1 VSDNANLNAQFRGQ
15 ILESASTIETGS
27 RVIASPSD
35 LPILGTDTCLDIKL
49 TVPQALAITLPSL
62 AQLATVVGGRKL
74 RILDANG
81 SWGTYPV
88 TLNASGADKID
99 GESSITLSQPW
110 GGVEI
115 ESRGT
120 YWHVSLSGVVGLGGM
135 GGGFGP
141 DLLPT
146 PANADDDEFN
156 GTTLASSWQLFGAA
170 LQAGDPSRGAT
181 IVGPNVVRVSQTLR
195 TGWLLFQPDASA
207 YFSKLLSTPM
217 TQGAIYCK
225 FSMDANDSV
234 GPDAFGLLLCQ
245 STAGNIDID
254 NAVSVSILRST
265 ADFTWTVKAEKRV
278 AGVSTTVYSKT
289 LDSLVQPFDRIQ
301 INRNGGNVLFFIGSE
316 AGGMKYLGTIAAAIN
331 PDRVAMAGFNTG
343 GPSTIYGL
351 DYIRRVDGVNPT
363 V

>member
-1 VSDNANLNAQFRGQ
+1 MSDNANLNPQFRGQ
-15 ILESASTIETGS
+15 ILETASTIETGS

-81 SWGTYPV
+81 SWGTCPV

-146 PANADDDEFN
+146 PAAADDDEFN

-181 IVGPNVVRVSQTLR
+181 IVGPNMVRVSQTLR
-195 TGWLLFQPDASA
+195 TGWLLFQPDATA
-207 YFSKLLSTPM
+207 GISKLLSTPM

-234 GPDAFGLLLCQ
+234 GPDAFSLALCQ
-245 STAGNIDID
+245 SALGNIDLD
-254 NAVSVSILRST
+254 NAVSVTIQRAT
-265 ADFTWTVKAEKRV
+265 ADYTWTVIAEKRV

-301 INRNGGNVLFFIGSE
+301 INRNGGSFLFFIGSE
-316 AGGMKYLGTIAAAIN
+316 AGGMKYLGTAAAAIN
-331 PDRVAMAGFNTG
+331 PDRVAMLGNNTG

>member
-1 VSDNANLNAQFRGQ
+1 MSDNANLNAQFRGQ

-120 YWHVSLSGVVGLGGM
+120 YWHVRGVVGLGGM

-146 PANADDDEFN
+146 PAAADDDEFN

-181 IVGPNVVRVSQTLR
+181 IVGPYVVRVSQTLR
-195 TGWLLFQPDASA
+195 TGWLLFQPSLSDASV

-225 FSMDANDSV
+225 FSMDANGSV
-234 GPDAFGLLLCQ
+234 GPDVFGLALCQ
-245 STAGNIDID
+245 SALGNIDLD
-254 NAVSVSILRST
+254 NAVLVSIQRT
-265 ADFTWTVKAEKRV
+265 ADCTWTVIAEKKV
-278 AGVSTTVYSKT
+278 AGVSTAVYSKT

-301 INRNGGNVLFFIGSE
+301 INRNGGSFLFFIGSE

-331 PDRVAMAGFNTG
+331 PDRVAMSGFNTG

-363 V
+363 I